1 MLISNGMWLLTNHI
15 LETRIWIK
23 VVTKSN
29 SPNQIK
35 KTNVED
41 SEIMHFP
48 ANLSSLSLELRDKRS
63 RNGLL
68 NIGVPFVG
76 THSSLINK
84 ELRELRVISRI
95 SREIKDNCL
104 SVFNLIW
111 LSLKSVHLIKIK
123 LSIFSFIIL
132 INVLIIPKLS

>member
-1 MLISNGMWLLTNHI
+1 MVI
-15 LETRIWIK
+15 R
-23 VVTKSN
+23 SN

-68 NIGVPFVG
+68 NTGVPFVG

-104 SVFNLIW
+104 SVLHLTVIKKCIFN
-111 LSLKSVHLIKIK
+111 KDKI
-123 LSIFSFIIL
+123 
-132 INVLIIPKLS
+132 INFFTYNVD